1 MLKDEYIRLWN
12 IVMLFKYSGNP
23 KKSE

>member
-12 IVMLFKYSGNP
+12 IFMLFKYSGNP